1 MFSPTG
7 QPAKKLVQ
15 TTEITDTRCGP
26 EPRETDSCARRETAW
41 FPNNSKL
48 SCGGPKGS
56 DRLPPVTREKQL
68 VTRKKKKKNQLRLPT
83 SQPIQF
89 STRDPL
95 LGESECAANGGD
107 ALFASTNYCFHG
119 PRLCSQWARCR
130 VNGTFEVYAR
140 LFPVACE
147 VVTKGRKGSENQ
159 VYISTGNSTIQ
170 HSFFHLIIINILIC
184 IHSSVH
190 HNHFLTG
197 IHSFLIQLNSFIRTL

>member
-1 MFSPTG
+1 MDPRLR
-7 QPAKKLVQ
+7 PLA
-15 TTEITDTRCGP
+15 TRNQGK
-26 EPRETDSCARRETAW
+26 AA
-41 FPNNSKL
+41 
-48 SCGGPKGS
+48 S
-56 DRLPPVTREKQL
+56 DE
-68 VTRKKKKKNQLRLPT
+68 KKKKNQPRLPPP
-83 SQPIQF
+83 QPIQF

-95 LGESECAANGGD
+95 LGESERAANGGD

-147 VVTKGRKGSENQ
+147 VVTKGRKGSRNQ
-159 VYISTGNSTIQ
+159 VYISTWNSTIQ

-197 IHSFLIQLNSFIRTL
+197 IHSFLIQLNSFIPHFIASTATTACDNHPSILLIN